1 MRPCK
6 GVDAIDLNEAEAMK
20 QCSQILGFPDIRTW
34 TQQQVPVQKQA
45 AGTLIIQKRS
55 NHSTSISLIQFGTI
69 MKH

>member
-1 MRPCK
+1 
-6 GVDAIDLNEAEAMK
+6 
-20 QCSQILGFPDIRTW
+20 
-34 TQQQVPVQKQA
+34 VPVQKQA